1 MNRFEQDEK
10 DAGVHQIHLIDG
22 GHESSQWNSV
32 EHEISWCSFY
42 VFSKIF
48 GLLCLLTALT
58 CMVLFAPKQTD
69 LESISTSEMVMK
81 TTIATRPP
89 VTFALSETSTTKVKK
104 FEEKKLREIFLQK

>member
-22 GHESSQWNSV
+22 RGHESSQLNSV
-32 EHEISWCSFY
+32 ENEMSWCSFY

-48 GLLCLLTALT
+48 GLLLLTTALC
-58 CMVLFAPKQTD
+58 CMVLFASPGNKTD
-69 LESISTSEMVMK
+69 LESISASEMVMK

-89 VTFALSETSTTKVKK
+89 VTFALSETSTTKVKYT
-104 FEEKKLREIFLQK
+104 FLGRLN